1 MTLHSANVV
10 HTILIRPILDYCDT
24 VWGCCDEG
32 NAQDQQAHQ
41 NRAARIIARTD
52 LSSSAMD
59 ILKWPSLADR
69 RRNNVF
75 KAVKKCIRGRCPQ
88 YFKDYSKCN
97 GSVHQRATR
106 LKNQLHLPAVRTE
119 TAKRSF
125 YYHGCTAF
133 NSFMQ

>member
-1 MTLHSANVV
+1 MSQLQSN
-10 HTILIRPILDYCDT
+10 LFKILDYCDT
-24 VWGCCDEG
+24 VWGCCGEG
-32 NAQDQQAHQ
+32 NAQALQALQ

-52 LSSSAMD
+52 RSSPATD

-75 KAVKKCIRGRCPQ
+75 KLVKKCIRGRCPQ
-88 YFKDYSKCN
+88 YFKEYFKCN

-106 LKNQLHLPAVRTE
+106 QKNQLHLPAVRTE

-125 YYHGCTAF
+125 YYYGCTVF